1 MDSLIKVNSLHVGSG
16 FSAGRSPKLER
27 RAKVHFCGDYS
38 KAEPR
43 SCDDCPS
50 TSKQSMYK
58 STASPVNMLQAVAPK
73 EESVNMVSG
82 NWRREEKGWVQVRSI
97 MDSGCGASVA
107 PPGMCPTYPI
117 EESEGSRRGQE
128 FMSASENTMPNLGEQ
143 KLEGVL
149 DSGRPIALKYQIA
162 DVSRALN
169 AVTEICDAGH
179 HVIFGKK
186 GGVIVNL
193 ESGRTTPFEREG
205 NIYVLSTWIKP
216 FTRQAASP

>member
-1 MDSLIKVNSLHVGSG
+1 MEDCTEEEGSDDVLISKKIEVETGGHPGGHPLKSNNKPISSTNSSNGIFDVS
-16 FSAGRSPKLER
+16 EI
-27 RAKVHFCGDYS
+27 
-38 KAEPR
+38 
-43 SCDDCPS
+43 
-50 TSKQSMYK
+50 
-58 STASPVNMLQAVAPK
+58 TASPVNMLQAVAPK